1 MVLLL
6 GKGLGLWLP
15 WLSYSPGEFSTYS
28 WNVLAWG
35 CIRPFTDMP
44 APRFSFQSCLQQVLS

>member
-6 GKGLGLWLP
+6 GKGLGQWLP
-15 WLSYSPGEFSTYS
+15 RPSNSPGEFSTYS

-35 CIRPFTDMP
+35 CVRPLLTD
-44 APRFSFQSCLQQVLS
+44 

>member
-6 GKGLGLWLP
+6 GKGLGQWLP
-15 WLSYSPGEFSTYS
+15 RPSNSPGEFSTYS

-35 CIRPFTDMP
+35 CIRPLLTDVQCFSP
-44 APRFSFQSCLQQVLS
+44 VYSRF